1 MFATGARQFRMAMS
15 MVWGTRIN
23 PRNVERLVRDALQ
36 TLEEFGE
43 PGDDVQQVLQG
54 PFTDPNARKT
64 LQNGAIQR
72 TAKRLARSSPY
83 YKKLFASHEIAPEK
97 LTVDL
102 MPRVPVTRKQALLEQ
117 QQEFI
122 TTDSRTYISTRTTG
136 TTGNPAEI
144 WLSHYEFELCP
155 AFSALSGLL
164 RNEISPKDCMQI
176 NISSRATAAVQQNLN
191 LCRLVGARTRV
202 LGIIP
207 PEESL
212 NSLLTG
218 GDEAPTLLSTY
229 PSYLAQLVQA
239 ARKRGL
245 GPSDF
250 HLRRVDCGG
259 EVLSSTLIR
268 AAKETL
274 GPAIVA
280 DNYQMTE
287 ILPVSARACSQRHL
301 HHDLNIGFVEVID
314 LETGEPAEPGA
325 LGSLVVTPYFPYRE
339 CMPVFRYDTRDVV
352 RVIADEDLTCELAGV
367 PATTH
372 ILSKA
377 DHLLRTT
384 GQIVTMRELVEACE
398 SLPSQPMPARF
409 HAQAVNDHIEMV
421 LPSSAME
428 GMTKEEVERRFR
440 AAGIPLKVIE
450 SAAPEHEAAQIRPL
464 RADLLETTFTAGR
477 S

>member
-83 YKKLFASHEIAPEK
+83 YQKLFASHEIAPDK
-97 LTVDL
+97 LTVDAML
-102 MPRVPVTRKQALLEQ
+102 RVPVTNKQALLAHQ
-117 QQEFI
+117 QDFI

-144 WLSHYEFELCP
+144 WLSQYEFDLWP

-245 GPSDF
+245 GPDDF

-259 EVLSSTLIR
+259 EVLSNTLIR
-268 AAKETL
+268 ATRETL

-314 LETGEPAEPGA
+314 LETGKPAEPGQ
-325 LGSLVVTPYFPYRE
+325 LGSLVVTPYYPYRE

-352 RVIADEDLTCELAGV
+352 RVLADDSLTCELAGV

-398 SLPSQPMPARF
+398 GLPTRPWPARF
-409 HAQAVNDHIEMV
+409 HAQAVNDHIELV
-421 LPSSAME
+421 LPASAME

-440 AAGIPLKVIE
+440 AAGLPVQVVE
-450 SAAPEHEAAQIRPL
+450 SAALEHEAAQIRPL

-477 S
+477 K